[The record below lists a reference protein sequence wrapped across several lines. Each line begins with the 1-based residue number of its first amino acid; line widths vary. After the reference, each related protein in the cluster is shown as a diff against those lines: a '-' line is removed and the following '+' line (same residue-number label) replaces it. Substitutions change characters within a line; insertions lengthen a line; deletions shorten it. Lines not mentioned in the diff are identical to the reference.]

1 MSINS
6 WSVPVY
12 GFQTNHPDPYSSHS
26 PSTAL
31 EVYRT
36 TQLSHVH
43 HGAYTYKAGNMILY
57 LNSIYIVKKLNSKLI
72 VNPTGFHC
80 STIRGTSEKLS
91 TMT

>member
-36 TQLSHVH
+36 TQLSHVY

-57 LNSIYIVKKLNSKLI
+57 LPKFHIHCEEIKFKVNCESNLI
-72 VNPTGFHC
+72 SLFYD
-80 STIRGTSEKLS
+80 
-91 TMT
+91 